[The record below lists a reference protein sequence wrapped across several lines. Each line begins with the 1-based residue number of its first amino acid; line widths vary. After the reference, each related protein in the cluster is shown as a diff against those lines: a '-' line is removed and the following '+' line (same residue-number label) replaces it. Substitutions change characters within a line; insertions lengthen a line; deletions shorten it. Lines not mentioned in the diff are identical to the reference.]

1 MGLRRNKMKALHT
14 PGPWFV
20 GNKFTIATCSNND
33 DQTFG
38 MLIPIADVYGENRVE
53 DARLIAA
60 APDLLS
66 SAVEFL
72 AASEFSAPIVDH
84 DEAMPRYKEADR
96 ALREAIA
103 RAKGVTK

>member
-1 MGLRRNKMKALHT
+1 MTALHT

-20 GNKFTIATCSNND
+20 GNKFTISTRSNDD
-33 DQTFG
+33 DQTFD

-66 SAVEFL
+66 AAVELL
-72 AASEFSAPIVDH
+72 AAAEFSASTVDH
-84 DEAMPRYKEADR
+84 VEAMLRYGEADH

-103 RAKGVTK
+103 KAKGVTK